1 MLKNFLKNF
10 LSLFKS
16 RILICALIFAGFSI
30 VLIHR
35 LYNLQI
41 VNGEDYLNTFTYRIQ
56 KNVELPARR
65 GTIYDCNGVPLAYD
79 KLAYTISIGDSALLT
94 DNDTRNAMISKL
106 LDLADACGDTLAC
119 DMPIQQE
126 KDGSLTFS
134 AGENTILR
142 FKKDIYSSETLT
154 EQQKEA
160 SAEDVYNYMRSEKLF
175 NLDSSI
181 DMERALRILSIRYD
195 LYMKRYEKYL
205 SVEVDSNASEKMIAA
220 VRENQ
225 NDLPGVSVEK
235 GYTRVYND
243 SKYFSAITGY
253 IGSISEEEL
262 TELEEKG
269 ETGYSQNDKIG
280 KNGIEAYCEDQ
291 LKGQKGSQILYVNSM
306 GSILETADTIEP
318 TPGKDIYLSI
328 DAEFTKKAY
337 DMMEARIAGILLQ
350 NMTDYVNPDYNPDHL
365 VPIKDFYFALINNNV
380 VSLDHLTSQQATKTE
395 KAFAQKVGSYE
406 DNILLALPQQM
417 NTSMEK
423 LSEEYSAY
431 IYMAYDMLKEDG
443 ILKTGMLNDSS
454 DVMTGWSGGS
464 TSFASLLQYAVSQN
478 AIDLNQ
484 LDLNGEYYDSQQI
497 YQAVVSYIQ
506 KNITGYSGFEKKVIY
521 YMLNADALSGT
532 DICLLLY
539 EQNILEKDSSYSA
552 LADGSLSAKSFMYNK
567 IYQLQI
573 TPDMLALTPCSGSYI
588 MTDNTTGKVKAFVS
602 YPGYDANKINNVSY
616 YSSLINNASAPLYN
630 HVTQQLLAPGSTF
643 KPVSAAA
650 GLEEGVITKDTYIY
664 DNTTFTKV
672 QPPANDWT
680 TASHGNINV
689 AQAIEYSC
697 NYFFYELGYRLS
709 INDNNKYDADLGLSR
724 LQKYAKAFGLDET
737 SGLELTESQ
746 PHISDEDPVRSAIG
760 QSKHEYTAAELA
772 RYVTAVATKG
782 TLYNLTLIDHT
793 SDHDGSNVQEN
804 KAKVERTI
812 DLQDSTWE
820 QLHYGMYMVCNE
832 SYYAAKMSG
841 YGVTIAG
848 KSGTAQE
855 SEKKSTHSLFVGFA
869 PYDDPQVTAVIIIPN
884 GFGSSTVLDLYTD
897 LMCTYFNIPV
907 DRNDDGEED
916 YPDDPAKR
924 TANIPESSIA
934 SD

>member
-1 MLKNFLKNF
+1 MK
-10 LSLFKS
+10 
-16 RILICALIFAGFSI
+16 
-30 VLIHR
+30 
-35 LYNLQI
+35 
-41 VNGEDYLNTFTYRIQ
+41 
-56 KNVELPARR
+56 
-65 GTIYDCNGVPLAYD
+65 
-79 KLAYTISIGDSALLT
+79 
-94 DNDTRNAMISKL
+94 KL
-106 LDLADACGDTLAC
+106 L
-119 DMPIQQE
+119 PIM
-126 KDGSLTFS
+126 L
-134 AGENTILR
+134 
-142 FKKDIYSSETLT
+142 
-154 EQQKEA
+154 
-160 SAEDVYNYMRSEKLF
+160 
-175 NLDSSI
+175 
-181 DMERALRILSIRYD
+181 
-195 LYMKRYEKYL
+195 
-205 SVEVDSNASEKMIAA
+205 
-220 VRENQ
+220 
-225 NDLPGVSVEK
+225 
-235 GYTRVYND
+235 
-243 SKYFSAITGY
+243 
-253 IGSISEEEL
+253 
-262 TELEEKG
+262 
-269 ETGYSQNDKIG
+269 
-280 KNGIEAYCEDQ
+280 
-291 LKGQKGSQILYVNSM
+291 
-306 GSILETADTIEP
+306 
-318 TPGKDIYLSI
+318 
-328 DAEFTKKAY
+328 
-337 DMMEARIAGILLQ
+337 
-350 NMTDYVNPDYNPDHL
+350 
-365 VPIKDFYFALINNNV
+365 
-380 VSLDHLTSQQATKTE
+380 
-395 KAFAQKVGSYE
+395 
-406 DNILLALPQQM
+406 LLALCLCVVAHAGAEKVLQTYMKNDTPTLNGHNSVETTLDTPIGYCGATLYRAVADETRLNYKYIGEIAADLPEKVNETTWRIALRPEAKWANGEAINADTVMYSFKMLLDPQLTNQM
-417 NTSMEK
+417 ADF
-423 LSEEYSAY
+423 LSDYSITIKNAKEYS
-431 IYMAYDMLKEDG
+431 KQ
-443 ILKTGMLNDSS
+443 T
-454 DVMTGWSGGS
+454 
-464 TSFASLLQYAVSQN
+464 
-478 AIDLNQ
+478 
-484 LDLNGEYYDSQQI
+484 
-497 YQAVVSYIQ
+497 
-506 KNITGYSGFEKKVIY
+506 
-521 YMLNADALSGT
+521 ADAPIAWEDVGIKKIDDYT
-532 DICLLLY
+532 MRVVAT
-539 EQNILEKDSSYSA
+539 EVSA
-552 LADGSLSAKSFMYNK
+552 PM